1 MNNEDFKDFLK
12 ALAWA
17 IPVSLIFYGAIAFL
31 FVTL

>member
-1 MNNEDFKDFLK
+1 MNYEDFKDFCK

-17 IPVSLIFYGAIAFL
+17 IPASLVIYGAIAFL